1 MTKSELIA
9 VISAKLPEMEFQNTE
24 LAINC
29 ILTHMANV
37 LEKGERIEVRGFG
50 SFNLHHHSPRLS
62 RNPKT
67 GEPLHIPVKPIIHF
81 KAGKQMR
88 DRVNA
93 SHGRC
98 NIIK

>member
-9 VISAKLPEMEFQNTE
+9 EISAKLPEMEFQNIE
-24 LAINC
+24 LAVNC
-29 ILTHMANV
+29 MLTHMTKA

-50 SFNLHHHSPRLS
+50 SFNLHHSTPRLG

-67 GEPLHIPVKPIIHF
+67 GELLHIPVKPIIHF

-93 SHGRC
+93 SHGKC
-98 NIIK
+98 DIIP

>member
-9 VISAKLPEMEFQNTE
+9 EISAKLPEMEFKDIE
-24 LAINC
+24 LAVNC
-29 ILTHMANV
+29 MLTHMTKA

-50 SFNLHHHSPRLS
+50 SFDLHHSTPRLG
-62 RNPKT
+62 RNPGT
-67 GEPLHIPVKPIIHF
+67 GEPLHIPVKTVVHF

-93 SHGRC
+93 SHGNC
-98 NIIK
+98 HIIK